1 MSTKAITPQNLAAS
15 ATEFAPLFSTT
26 DKANWN
32 TLCKLIGNQLK
43 TEYAN
48 GNKYRVFVLNS
59 NTGVNDGE
67 SIYFPVEAKNTD
79 DGIKDKEAVNSR
91 AELAMA
97 QLQDKDDVDDRLPR
111 ASGAARGSS
120 STGKFSVYG
129 TCGITGI
136 YGTTDYILKIS
147 ISPSIPNEA

>member
-1 MSTKAITPQNLAAS
+1 MSTKVITPQNLAAS
-15 ATEFAPLFSTT
+15 AQEFAPLFSTT
-26 DKANWN
+26 NKDAWD
-32 TLCKLIGNQLK
+32 TLCELIANQLK
-43 TEYAN
+43 TEYPS
-48 GNKYRVFVLNS
+48 GDKYRVFVLDS
-59 NTGVNDGE
+59 NTGVNDEE
-67 SIYFPVEAKNTD
+67 SIYFPVVAKNTD

-97 QLQDKDDVDDRLPR
+97 QLQDKDDVDDGLPR

-147 ISPSIPNEA
+147 ISP